1 MTLWQQGESLD
12 PLCTGKGSHTGN
24 GGRIAHF
31 IVGILL
37 IKESSYVSSIFGK
50 IFGEMSADF
59 THKHC

>member
-37 IKESSYVSSIFGK
+37 LKE
-50 IFGEMSADF
+50 
-59 THKHC
+59 